1 MKVSKETIDATSRKL
16 AEVLLKKNT
25 DYGDAVSSPPFL
37 APNLDAGTALLVRMS
52 DKTSR
57 IRNLIETGRNEV
69 NESLKDSVLDLA
81 GYCLLYLIVT
91 KKGSD
96 NEM

>member
-25 DYGDAVSSPPFL
+25 DYGDAVSSSPLL
-37 APNLDAGTALLVRMS
+37 APNLDPGTALLVRMS

-91 KKGSD
+91 EEGPD
-96 NEM
+96 NGM

>member
-1 MKVSKETIDATSRKL
+1 MKVSKETIESASRKL
-16 AEVLLKKNT
+16 AELLLKKNQ
-25 DYGDAVSSPPFL
+25 DYGDAVSSSPFL
-37 APNLDAGTALLVRMS
+37 APHLDAGTALLVRMS

-91 KKGSD
+91 EKGPG
-96 NEM
+96 NGM